1 MQTSAFEA
9 LARRLQ
15 ANRIGLSQ
23 AMWSLGAST
32 PAMAT
37 TGPQDC
43 AQSPVTGQVSPFT
56 AGRLQAWG
64 VLR

>member
-9 LARRLQ
+9 LARRLE
-15 ANRIGLSQ
+15 ANRIGRRQ
-23 AMWSLGAST
+23 AMWWLGAST

-43 AQSPVTGQVSPFT
+43 AQPPVTDQVSPFT